1 MTELYQ
7 AGETIRI
14 TAAITDDAGDPADP
28 TTVVISVKKPD
39 GSLDITSVSMSS
51 DVAGTYYYDYT
62 IPSDTGMYSASVT
75 ATGSAGRITI
85 KPDSFMVG
93 AEI

>member
-28 TTVVISVKKPD
+28 TTVVISIKKPD
-39 GSLDITSVSMSS
+39 GTLDITDAAMSS
-51 DVAGTYYYDYT
+51 DVVGTYYYHYS
-62 IPSDTGMYSASVT
+62 IPSDAGMYSASVK

-85 KPDSFMVG
+85 EPDSFMVG
-93 AEI
+93 AAI